1 MAIPSVF
8 QTKGGEYFSGTAA
21 EAIAACKIL
30 MWDTNGKLALA
41 TATHPV
47 AGVASNDYAA
57 GDVVAAVRGGQSTV
71 LCTGTVVAGDA
82 LLVSGTAGVAGPD
95 TTSGSTAVSVNT
107 IAVCTVSKDADGIA
121 WADFGLG
128 KS

>member
-8 QTKGGEYFSGTAA
+8 QTKGGEYFGGVAA
-21 EAIAACKIL
+21 ATIAQGNIL

-41 TATHPV
+41 TATHPI
-47 AGVASNDYAA
+47 AGVSSQDYSA
-57 GDVVAAVRGGQSTV
+57 GDVVAAVRGGSSTV

-82 LLVSGTAGVAGPD
+82 VLVSGTAGVAGPD

-107 IAVCTVSKDADGIA
+107 IGVCIISKDADGLA
-121 WADFGLG
+121 WVDFEMGR
-128 KS
+128 